1 MLVGDEDRVEV
12 AHPEEVAR
20 EGSRIDEDPLV
31 GDLDEDAGMTKMSD
45 PHTSTVSLYGDDVDQ
60 LARRLGLTDAVLI
73 GLGSMLGAGVFVA
86 YAPAAAAAGSWLL
99 VALALAG
106 VVAYANAI
114 ASARLAAIYPQSGGT
129 YVYGR
134 ERLGPFWGYLAGWA
148 FVAGKLSSCAAMA
161 WAIGVYVWPDQARW
175 IAVASVVLVA
185 AISYRG
191 ITKSAVV
198 TRVIVAVVITVLVL
212 ASALLL
218 GMTEAAAP
226 PLGEAIEV
234 GPAGVLTAAGFLFFA
249 FAGYARIATLGE
261 EVVEPERTIP
271 RAIPIALGITMVL
284 YALVAVALL
293 RSRGA
298 EVIAT
303 DQAPLASAVAA
314 TGLAWA
320 EPVVRVTATLA
331 AFGSLLGMLLG
342 VSRTGLAMARD
353 RNLPPG
359 LAAVHPR
366 HRVPHRAELAAAA
379 VVIVLLL
386 IGELATAISFSSI
399 CVLTYYAI
407 ANASARTLPAGTV
420 VHRVLPV
427 VGFAGCVV
435 IAVFQPLTT
444 LLTATAVLV
453 IGAVIYALRHPHGP
467 VEVGGR

>member
-1 MLVGDEDRVEV
+1 M
-12 AHPEEVAR
+12 A
-20 EGSRIDEDPLV
+20 
-31 GDLDEDAGMTKMSD
+31 
-45 PHTSTVSLYGDDVDQ
+45 DVDQ
-60 LARRLGLTDAVLI
+60 LARRLGLRDAVVI

-99 VALALAG
+99 LALA
-106 VVAYANAI
+106 VAALVAYANAI
-114 ASARLAAIYPQSGGT
+114 ASARLAALYPQSGGT

-161 WAIGVYVWPDQARW
+161 WAIGVYVWPEQARW
-175 IAVASVVLVA
+175 VAVGAVLLVA
-185 AISYRG
+185 TISYRG
-191 ITKSAVV
+191 ITKSALV
-198 TRVIVAVVITVLVL
+198 TRVIVGVVVTVLVV

-218 GMTEAAAP
+218 GTAPATAAP
-226 PLGEAIEV
+226 LGDAIVV

-261 EVVEPERTIP
+261 EVVDPQRTIP
-271 RAIPIALGITMVL
+271 RAIPVALGVTVVL

-298 EVIAT
+298 EVVAT

-314 TGLAWA
+314 TGWAWA
-320 EPVVRVTATLA
+320 EPTVRVTATLA

-353 RNLPPG
+353 RHLPPG

-366 HRVPHRAELAAAA
+366 YRVPHRAELAAAG
-379 VVIVLLL
+379 VVVLLL
-386 IGELATAISFSSI
+386 LVGELVTAISFSSV

-407 ANASARTLPAGTV
+407 ANASARTLPV
-420 VHRVLPV
+420 RSRLDRVLPL
-427 VGFAGCVV
+427 VGIVGCVV
-435 IAVFQPLTT
+435 IAAFQPLATV
-444 LLTATAVLV
+444 LTAAAVLV
-453 IGAVIYALRHPHGP
+453 FGAVVYALRHPHGRA
-467 VEVGGR
+467 EAGAG